1 MSEIKLDKK
10 DWKILELLC
19 TDARL
24 SHNQIAKRVG
34 LSKNGVTYRV
44 ERLRRKNII
53 VGFFT
58 LLDHGPLGHSFYNL
72 FFRTSAT
79 REKEEEF
86 TKYLCDLPNTITVDR
101 LSGEWNFVTEIAC
114 SNIYEYF
121 HVFSRIMENFSSII
135 ETYEVH
141 PVYDAFK
148 VEQLP
153 TDEKIEKEYASFIS
167 PNSIIPTELDEADKK
182 LLYELDHD
190 STKSLRKLSEKI
202 GLTSE
207 TIAERIKKLK
217 RKGIIKKF
225 TAKMNLEPLG
235 YTYYCI
241 RLDLRDIGG
250 ENEAT
255 LRKYIISHPKIL
267 YSFMSASQ
275 PSVFIYATFKK
286 PESLESFQR
295 QTKERFHNNIVNFR
309 YSVLSD
315 NYKYQIFPKTFLM
328 TLEEKDN
335 SFK

>member
-44 ERLRRKNII
+44 ERLKKNNII

-58 LLDHGPLGHSFYNL
+58 ILDHGPLGHSFYNL
-72 FFRTSAT
+72 FFRTRAS
-79 REKEEEF
+79 EEEENKF
-86 TKYLCDLPNTITVDR
+86 AKFLCSLPNTLTVDR
-101 LSGEWNFVTEIAC
+101 LSGEWNFVTEMGC

-121 HVFSRIMENFSSII
+121 KLFGKIMKEFSNII

-141 PVYDAFK
+141 PVYDAYK

-153 TDEKIEKEYASFIS
+153 LGNQIEKEYASFII
-167 PNSIIPTELDEADKK
+167 PDTIIPKNLDKADRQ

-190 STKSLRKLSEKI
+190 STTSLRVLSEKI

-207 TIAERIKKLK
+207 TVAERIKRLK
-217 RKGIIKKF
+217 KNGIINKF

-250 ENEAT
+250 EKERA
-255 LRKYIISHPKIL
+255 LRNYIINHPRIL
-267 YSFMSASQ
+267 YSFMSAAQ
-275 PSVFIYATFKK
+275 PSVFIYATFKR
-286 PESLESFQR
+286 PESLENFQR
-295 QTKERFHNNIVNFR
+295 ETKERFSDNMVNFR
-309 YSVLSD
+309 YSILTA
-315 NYKYQIFPKTFLM
+315 NYKYNIFPKSFLM
-328 TLEEKDN
+328 SLEEKDN
-335 SFK
+335 NFK